1 MHIEIR
7 SRLEIARALFKAE
20 AFKASAYARLWKKE
34 KIFEDKVR
42 AQFRVD
48 GKLDLS
54 SDSKKWAPSM
64 LSPISNLTKQQRTK
78 LIFLIHA
85 KLSVDLSF
93 E

>member
-1 MHIEIR
+1 MLGYGKR
-7 SRLEIARALFKAE
+7 
-20 AFKASAYARLWKKE
+20 KKY
-34 KIFEDKVR
+34 FEDKVK

-78 LIFLIHA
+78 LNFFIHA